1 MAGNGCVRSKAAAGA
16 LLVLVLPAVYAGSG
30 AGDLFDA
37 GSLCGTGCAARLRF
51 VRSLELSKFMSFQS
65 PLCVLSMGESVDMQV
80 LEQQLSVM
88 MRYMHFD
95 LLCVIAG

>member
-1 MAGNGCVRSKAAAGA
+1 M
-16 LLVLVLPAVYAGSG
+16 LVLVPQAVYAGAG
-30 AGDLFDA
+30 AVGCLMLAVYEDRA
-37 GSLCGTGCAARLRF
+37 CAAQLRF
-51 VRSLELSKFMSFQS
+51 VRSLELSEFMSLQS
-65 PLCVLSMGESVDMQV
+65 PLGVVSMGVSVDMQV